1 MGLRGQPG
9 WLRTP
14 RRDGP
19 RVRRPPGEGPRL
31 HQGQLQPDATYL
43 LGSGSRLACG
53 RLTAGGSLDTI
64 ARLGA
69 GRHRTVRPGLG
80 NRRAL
85 MRSRGVSAVL
95 ATVLLALGVS
105 ACGGGSSSN
114 ATGNGAPVNSS
125 AVRKQLEQAITSSA
139 SVKPAQANKIV
150 DCILAKMNTA
160 GIKTN

>member
-1 MGLRGQPG
+1 
-9 WLRTP
+9 
-14 RRDGP
+14 
-19 RVRRPPGEGPRL
+19 
-31 HQGQLQPDATYL
+31 
-43 LGSGSRLACG
+43 
-53 RLTAGGSLDTI
+53 
-64 ARLGA
+64 
-69 GRHRTVRPGLG
+69 
-80 NRRAL
+80 

-150 DCILAKMNTA
+150 DCILAKLSAA
-160 GIKTN
+160 GIKTNGQAESHQTQLGQFSESCTEKVLTAAGG

>member
-1 MGLRGQPG
+1 
-9 WLRTP
+9 
-14 RRDGP
+14 
-19 RVRRPPGEGPRL
+19 
-31 HQGQLQPDATYL
+31 
-43 LGSGSRLACG
+43 
-53 RLTAGGSLDTI
+53 
-64 ARLGA
+64 
-69 GRHRTVRPGLG
+69 
-80 NRRAL
+80 

-160 GIKTN
+160 GIKTNGQAESHQNQVEQFSETCTEKVLTAAGG